1 MLNLFRSG
9 KKLFIQVRHRHAKLR
24 GLRQKTVELFLK
36 SARRR
41 PAGWQLMKDD
51 FEYFCLHGF
60 VSINSARQPRL
71 TLRTRVCSRFGKF
84 IIVHHEN
91 ALERI
96 RPASG

>member
-1 MLNLFRSG
+1 
-9 KKLFIQVRHRHAKLR
+9 
-24 GLRQKTVELFLK
+24 
-36 SARRR
+36 
-41 PAGWQLMKDD
+41 MKDD